1 LLLPIHTNQILFH
14 FDHGLNLHYKG
25 EHLVGATCMCAHDSC
40 LPWNFSVRLVDGLM
54 WMGWDG
60 LHFVDGMV
68 YIMLIPHFVW
78 LVESEGW
85 DGMCLA
91 YNL

>member
-1 LLLPIHTNQILFH
+1 MA
-14 FDHGLNLHYKG
+14 
-25 EHLVGATCMCAHDSC
+25 HLCRSIPAALTLWTKS
-40 LPWNFSVRLVDGLM
+40 LSVRLVDGLM

-60 LHFVDGMV
+60 LHFVDGMAH
-68 YIMLIPHFVW
+68 IMLIPHFVW

-85 DGMCLA
+85 DGKCLA

>member
-1 LLLPIHTNQILFH
+1 VQLCNADEVSGFGIHLPVDSSI
-14 FDHGLNLHYKG
+14 G
-25 EHLVGATCMCAHDSC
+25 ESNPGHV
-40 LPWNFSVRLVDGLM
+40 SVRLVDGLM

-60 LHFVDGMV
+60 LHFVDGMAH
-68 YIMLIPHFVW
+68 IMLIPHFVW

-85 DGMCLA
+85 DGKCLA